1 MAIAM
6 FFLCYLTI
14 INIHRVA
21 ELAQIMTSAM
31 TSFAAVRIG
40 FAAIMMFP
48 LSSGFSVGQAGVM
61 QVAGWGIGMAR
72 SLYANAVKAIGPDA
86 MVIADPVIPGTRTIV
101 LGLLT
106 DELCRSLVNQAT
118 GSTLVP
124 APTPTTV
131 NAGKGAVVTYP
142 YSLAAG
148 NGTGSATC
156 GSVSVADSSAG
167 AATLG
172 GVTIDMADQQR
183 SILDGILGTM
193 RPQIDAIAQSYWQ
206 NKTQASLQPLLG
218 LYQSATQILYAAA
231 DQRRPGDHRPIALEF
246 ELDRR
251 ARRQSR
257 LEQERSA
264 TLDAR
269 LVVGRRLLPRLR
281 AAQRPHPLAR
291 ERHADRQHA
300 ELRRP
305 VAVAAGRH
313 RAALHLLELVPR
325 QTQDLCRNRRRPDFA
340 RRQRR
345 HADRHIHRRGRRRH
359 DGKAVPGAQLH
370 PDPAAELRR
379 QSLPDRPELGRP
391 VRRPDRPRQPDDHGR
406 HDGARPRRHRL
417 DHHRHGRHH
426 PVQRPD
432 A

>member
-1 MAIAM
+1 MLQSVFPVNGAPPTNTGTAATVIGTLLGQITGLVMAIAM

-31 TSFAAVRIG
+31 TSMAAVRIG

-101 LGLLT
+101 LSLIEN
-106 DELCRSLVNQAT
+106 ELCRSLVNQAT

-124 APTPTTV
+124 APTATTV

-142 YSLAAG
+142 YSLASG

-156 GSVSVADSSAG
+156 GSVSVANSSAG

-183 SILDGILGTM
+183 SILNAILGHDPAADRFN
-193 RPQIDAIAQSYWQ
+193 RPVVLAEQDAGVLA
-206 NKTQASLQPLLG
+206 AAARRLPERHPV
-218 LYQSATQILYAAA
+218 LYAAA
-231 DQRRPGDHRPIALEF
+231 DQRRPGDHRPIALES
-246 ELDRR
+246 ELNRR
-251 ARRQSR
+251 AQRQSR
-257 LEQERSA
+257 LEPERSA

-269 LVVGRRLLPRLR
+269 LVVGRRLLSRLR

-291 ERHADRQHA
+291 ERHADRQS
-300 ELRRP
+300 RR
-305 VAVAAGRH
+305 AS
-313 RAALHLLELVPR
+313 RA
-325 QTQDLCRNRRRPDFA
+325 CRRRCRPTSRRSSPPRA
-340 RRQRR
+340 R
-345 HADRHIHRRGRRRH
+345 
-359 DGKAVPGAQLH
+359 
-370 PDPAAELRR
+370 
-379 QSLPDRPELGRP
+379 SSTSSRPMFRP
-391 VRRPDRPRQPDDHGR
+391 PT
-406 HDGARPRRHRL
+406 A
-417 DHHRHGRHH
+417 
-426 PVQRPD
+426 
-432 A
+432 